1 MEQLI
6 WRGLGACITRMAPTR
21 SPTRFACARSRPSQ
35 REGYI
40 PQSPKVR
47 FLGTVHPF
55 GEYLPQRLFEELFDR
70 GLQLITTLRKNMKP
84 KMLPLLDKLML
95 RKRSIIET
103 INDQLKNISQIEHTR
118 HRSLS
123 GFLVNMLSGL
133 VAYTHQPNRPAIKW
147 AKNETLCLETKQD
160 SPAIA

>member
-1 MEQLI
+1 MMSTRSRKNQGVPLVTSWLRRVVKESYRSGRVNIRRRGEIEQLI

-55 GEYLPQRLFEELFDR
+55 GEYLPWFHRNSPSHRKLRRFDETFGGRVGAPATEIPSARRPASRVCPLATLATLARAR
-70 GLQLITTLRKNMKP
+70 GLSKVGG
-84 KMLPLLDKLML
+84 
-95 RKRSIIET
+95 
-103 INDQLKNISQIEHTR
+103 DQRE
-118 HRSLS
+118 LS
-123 GFLVNMLSGL
+123 
-133 VAYTHQPNRPAIKW
+133 
-147 AKNETLCLETKQD
+147 
-160 SPAIA
+160 

>member
-21 SPTRFACARSRPSQ
+21 SHDSRPSQ

-55 GEYLPQRLFEELFDR
+55 GEYLR
-70 GLQLITTLRKNMKP
+70 
-84 KMLPLLDKLML
+84 
-95 RKRSIIET
+95 RKRPNFRWELSCDET
-103 INDQLKNISQIEHTR
+103 MVAFSEKCQNNCTLGKKLR
-118 HRSLS
+118 LCLS
-123 GFLVNMLSGL
+123 GMYCCG
-133 VAYTHQPNRPAIKW
+133 RW
-147 AKNETLCLETKQD
+147 AGERLATVFKD
-160 SPAIA
+160 VIGG